1 MLVCR
6 SGSSELLLQGRA
18 WGADLWEQGHGA
30 LVAGRHSTAAGGV
43 KASRALLFLAQ
54 QKTLKDR
61 NSNLALT
68 SRHPARA
75 DGVPEHLGT
84 GQSNLI

>member
-6 SGSSELLLQGRA
+6 SGRAELLLQG
-18 WGADLWEQGHGA
+18 ADLRERGHGA
-30 LVAGRHSTAAGGV
+30 SVAGRHSAAAGSV

-68 SRHPARA
+68 SKAPW
-75 DGVPEHLGT
+75 
-84 GQSNLI
+84 